1 MSNGDKDLI
10 VAKKNI
16 FSRILSSI
24 LNKLKWFFTVH
35 TDNEDELNESKETI
49 AKLEGEIERLKDE
62 QEKADRE
69 IEEIEEID
77 EIEQPEEET
86 KKEPEIEDISLH
98 LSTTEQ
104 DWTKQYRVNV
114 DDKQVD
120 YKEKVAPN
128 GNKSAYYAINGL
140 EILSMIENERF
151 THIKLVN
158 YHFDTKIVDK
168 FGVPMKQYER
178 DSEKD
183 SYLEEYV
190 DYENKRRYKKEV
202 GPILDEDENVLGDF
216 KIIEE
221 RYEEGSIQSRTKT
234 EQNIKDIETGELHKI
249 FEERV
254 VGDEKG
260 SYYKKVDGKMVYRE
274 SLDYQKQETMVELFD
289 KEGNVYQTHKYNKE
303 GELIATYDEKGTEVF
318 DSKIEI
324 VDGKEEIYN
333 VPKATPG
340 FEKIPDLYDIDV
352 NPKNKEWTE
361 YNKAI
366 RDVGVDFKV
375 PEDYFFEYPMNGDT
389 KDIVAKAKAQIKEIE
404 KGSPKMEMKKEDK
417 GMEME

>member
-49 AKLEGEIERLKDE
+49 AKLEEEIERLKDE

-98 LSTTEQ
+98 LSKTVQ
-104 DWTKQYRVNV
+104 DWTNKYKTNI
-114 DDKQVD
+114 DDKQVEH
-120 YKEKVAPN
+120 KEKVAPN
-128 GNKSAYYAINGL
+128 GNKWEYYAINGL
-140 EILSMIENERF
+140 EVLSIIENERF
-151 THIKLVN
+151 KKIRLVN

-183 SYLEEYV
+183 SYIEKHI
-190 DYENKRRYKKEV
+190 DYENRRTYQKEV
-202 GPILDEDENVLGDF
+202 GPIIDEDENVLGNF
-216 KIIEE
+216 KIEEE
-221 RYEEGSIQSRTKT
+221 RYEEGSVQSRTKT
-234 EQNIKDIETGELHKI
+234 EQNIKDIETGEMHKI
-249 FEERV
+249 LEERV

-260 SYYKKVDGKMVYRE
+260 SYYKKVDGKMVYKE
-274 SLDYQKQETMVELFD
+274 SLDYQKQETTVELFD

-303 GELIATYDEKGTEVF
+303 GKLIATYDAKGTEVF
-318 DSKIEI
+318 DPKIEI

-352 NPKNKEWTE
+352 DPKNKEWTE

-366 RDVGVDFKV
+366 RDLGVDFKV
-375 PEDYFFEYPMNGDT
+375 PEDYFFDFPRKKDT
-389 KDIVAKAKAQIKEIE
+389 ENIITKAKGEEEFKKRIDI
-404 KGSPKMEMKKEDK
+404 PKLENKQNDER
-417 GMEME
+417 E

>member
-49 AKLEGEIERLKDE
+49 AKLEEEIERLKDE

-69 IEEIEEID
+69 IEEIEP
-77 EIEQPEEET
+77 IEPPEEET
-86 KKEPEIEDISLH
+86 KKEPEIEDISMH
-98 LSTTEQ
+98 LSKTEQ
-104 DWTKQYRVNV
+104 DWTKQYRLNV

-151 THIKLVN
+151 KHIKLVN

-260 SYYKKVDGKMVYRE
+260 SY
-274 SLDYQKQETMVELFD
+274 
-289 KEGNVYQTHKYNKE
+289 
-303 GELIATYDEKGTEVF
+303 
-318 DSKIEI
+318 
-324 VDGKEEIYN
+324 
-333 VPKATPG
+333 
-340 FEKIPDLYDIDV
+340 
-352 NPKNKEWTE
+352 
-361 YNKAI
+361 
-366 RDVGVDFKV
+366 
-375 PEDYFFEYPMNGDT
+375 
-389 KDIVAKAKAQIKEIE
+389 
-404 KGSPKMEMKKEDK
+404 
-417 GMEME
+417 